1 MGSKRERRRTK
12 AVEFHGGQS
21 CRYLQFFSLSD
32 KNETFDLDG
41 RVRVMGSL
49 PEQFDRSAV
58 PYNRDHFTLPV
69 GLSQRSSVAV
79 LLRKC
84 QKSCLFPCI
93 FYQYL
98 ILGQ

>member
-1 MGSKRERRRTK
+1 MGSLRERRSTK
-12 AVEFHGGQS
+12 AVEFHGGRS
-21 CRYLQFFSLSD
+21 CCYLEFFYLSD

-49 PEQFDRSAV
+49 PEQPDRSAV

-69 GLSQRSSVAV
+69 GLSQRFSVAV

-84 QKSCLFPCI
+84 QKSCLSSCV
-93 FYQYL
+93 FYQCL
-98 ILGQ
+98 VLGQ